1 MQKLV
6 DLTIKQDWNKVR
18 QVFDTLNK
26 KRLLGQLDSNKQDLD
41 SIGMAQYDIGEFGS
55 ISVDTGKIVGRSTYG
70 NGWIEFN
77 GQLLNSLLPWTKQ
90 AKELFKDVGLI
101 SINWITTRASVNLH
115 TDYINFDDIDAPYYI
130 NSTDKKNQQCKLNYI
145 VSSLDP
151 DAVTISYDHH
161 DATKT
166 WQTKSIPGTAFLLDT
181 QYPHEVKNNEYR
193 EVLTF
198 LFNNDYKVISEFLDK
213 LGPIR
218 FTE

>member
-41 SIGMAQYDIGEFGS
+41 SIGMAQYDIGKFGS
-55 ISVDTGKIVGRSTYG
+55 MSVDTGKIVGKSTYG
-70 NGWIEFN
+70 NGWTEFS
-77 GQLLNSLLPWTKQ
+77 GPLLISLLPWTKQ
-90 AKELFKDVGLI
+90 AKELFKNVGLI
-101 SINWITTRASVNLH
+101 SINWITIRASVNLH
-115 TDYINFDDIDAPYYI
+115 TDYMNFDDINAPYYV

-161 DATKT
+161 DTTKT
-166 WQTKSIPGTAFLLDT
+166 WQTKSIPDTAFLLNPE
-181 QYPHEVKNNEYR
+181 YPHEVKNTGYR
-193 EVLTF
+193 EILTF
-198 LFNNDYKVISEFLDK
+198 LFNNDYKVVSEFFDRQ
-213 LGPIR
+213 GPIK
-218 FTE
+218 FE